1 MIVRDYTLFYL
12 THPVL
17 QAVLEE
23 HRNAHG
29 YDYFLTQR
37 YQKLLNTGNRKR
49 KIMMMQICHDSSGPI
64 MLNTIRQ

>member
-37 YQKLLNTGNRKR
+37 YQK
-49 KIMMMQICHDSSGPI
+49 
-64 MLNTIRQ
+64 TIEYWKQETKDYDDADMS